1 MTANGRSLA
10 GLRASSLPVD
20 TASNPMYAKKMIA
33 AAAVTLWKPFGRNGW
48 RLSDLKLAS
57 ETTMKNVSTT
67 SLTATMTR
75 FAPALSRTPRTSS
88 SVIASTM
95 NTAGR
100 LKTPPSSGDLL
111 IASGSVTPKAASR
124 KALTLPPQPTA
135 TAATDTPYSRIRS
148 QPMIHATSSPI
159 VAYEYVYAL
168 PDTGIDEASS
178 AYESAEN
185 VHATAAS
192 TKERITPGPA
202 MPAP

>member
-10 GLRASSLPVD
+10 GLRASSLPVE

-33 AAAVTLWKPFGRNGW
+33 AADVTLLKPCGMNGW
-48 RLSDLKLAS
+48 RFPGLKWS
-57 ETTMKNVSTT
+57 RETTMKKTSTT
-67 SLTATMTR
+67 SLTAIMTR
-75 FAPALSRTPRTSS
+75 FAPALSRAPRTRSNL
-88 SVIASTM
+88 IATTM

-100 LKTPPSSGDLL
+100 LKTPASDGDLEF
-111 IASGSVTPKAASR
+111 ASGSWTWNAASR

-178 AYESAEN
+178 A
-185 VHATAAS
+185 
-192 TKERITPGPA
+192 
-202 MPAP
+202 